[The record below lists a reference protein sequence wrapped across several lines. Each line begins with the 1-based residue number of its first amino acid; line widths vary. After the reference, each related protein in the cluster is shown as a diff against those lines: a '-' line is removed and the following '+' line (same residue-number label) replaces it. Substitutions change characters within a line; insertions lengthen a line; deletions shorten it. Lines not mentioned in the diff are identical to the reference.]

1 MNVVRRSCRSNMR
14 EAAEHRALVQ
24 SLKEEHFAED
34 LEPPA
39 ESCNWPQSRLE
50 RWFENGGFLT
60 AEEAPSAP
68 RDGPLRVLGLHAFR
82 SNAKILAQQRQLSL
96 QSEALKDIIDIE
108 LLDAPYQCTADD
120 ESKAYP
126 IVKKIFPTTKYGP
139 YREWFN
145 AREVEAFHESE
156 YEGEFATYER
166 LQEAV
171 NHVTAALVNA
181 SPPFDGIMGFS
192 QGGSL
197 ALLMCE
203 LQRCGRIQCP
213 PIGFVWIQS
222 SRMPRDPS
230 VKDLFGSPLQIP
242 ALVCYHE
249 DDTSVRPEETRKLI
263 GRLASPDVITR
274 PKGGHSLF
282 SLRDG
287 QSVEQVRCFLESV
300 RAGPGAK

>member
-1 MNVVRRSCRSNMR
+1 MPQGMR
-14 EAAEHRALVQ
+14 DAAEHQALVQ

-39 ESCNWPQSRLE
+39 ESCTWPAATLE
-50 RWFENGGFLT
+50 RWFENGGIGVLV
-60 AEEAPSAP
+60 EEAPSA
-68 RDGPLRVLGLHAFR
+68 RNGPLRVLGLHAFR
-82 SNAKILAQQRQLSL
+82 SNANILAQQRALSL
-96 QSEALKDIIDIE
+96 QSELLKDLVEIS
-108 LLDAPYQCTADD
+108 LLDAPYVCTAGD
-120 ESKAYP
+120 EAKAYP

-166 LQEAV
+166 LSEAV
-171 NHVTAALVNA
+171 THVTAALANA

-203 LQRCGRIQCP
+203 LQRSGRIQCP

-274 PKGGHSLF
+274 PKGGHSLL

-287 QSVEQVRCFLESV
+287 ESADQVRRFLESV
-300 RAGPGAK
+300 RDGPASAFGGTR